1 MKHLALETRYRTIL
15 AVCIA
20 ITVIEAAQQK
30 PSQFRLPARSIE
42 HDTSEAEDDLSSEA
56 ATPTQYRFR
65 ARNNQYEYSDEEEAP
80 ITYTRQHVQQQQHQ
94 QQQHAPAPQHKKQS
108 SRKQQYE
115 EELADEEDKP
125 DRLQELLQQSSF
137 QCNDRVTGYYADDT
151 VGCEVFHYC
160 QDNAKHSWVCPDGF
174 TFHQVHLICM
184 PPSAENICEQ
194 SSKYHVVNEYL
205 YKPINM
211 EEHQRK
217 PNVTLRYSERYYP
230 ENIYYDDRR
239 DYAED
244 RAPVRHQVQQAPQV
258 PRKQPTYQHV
268 STPAPY
274 RQQNQYQHQN
284 AYRSPEEINIS
295 LQQRR
300 PTQQPT
306 RYEEDEDYSYEK

>member
-1 MKHLALETRYRTIL
+1 M
-15 AVCIA
+15 
-20 ITVIEAAQQK
+20 
-30 PSQFRLPARSIE
+30 
-42 HDTSEAEDDLSSEA
+42 SSEA
-56 ATPTQYRFR
+56 ATPNQYRFR
-65 ARNNQYEYSDEEEAP
+65 ARNNQYEYSDEEDTP
-80 ITYTRQHVQQQQHQ
+80 TYTRQQVQQHTPVQT
-94 QQQHAPAPQHKKQS
+94 KKQS

-125 DRLQELLQQSSF
+125 DRLQVLLQQSSF

-160 QDNAKHSWVCPDGF
+160 QESAKHSWVCPEGF

-184 PPSAENICEQ
+184 PPSAENICDQ

-244 RAPVRHQVQQAPQV
+244 RSPVRQQV
-258 PRKQPTYQHV
+258 R
-268 STPAPY
+268 
-274 RQQNQYQHQN
+274 
-284 AYRSPEEINIS
+284 IS
-295 LQQRR
+295 FIFILILFSDSIERGN
-300 PTQQPT
+300 
-306 RYEEDEDYSYEK
+306 

>member
-1 MKHLALETRYRTIL
+1 MSYIYRTIV
-15 AVCIA
+15 AFCVTFA
-20 ITVIEAAQQK
+20 IIEAAQQ
-30 PSQFRLPARSIE
+30 PSQFRPPVRDDSS
-42 HDTSEAEDDLSSEA
+42 SELEDDLSVEA
-56 ATPTQYRFR
+56 ATPNQYRIK
-65 ARNNQYEYSDEEEAP
+65 ARTNSNQYEYSDEEEGPA
-80 ITYTRQHVQQQQHQ
+80 YTRHEVKQQQHSISQ
-94 QQQHAPAPQHKKQS
+94 NNKRQNL
-108 SRKQQYE
+108 RKQQYE

-125 DRLQELLQQSSF
+125 DRLQELLQHSSF
-137 QCNDRVTGYYADDT
+137 HCNDRVTGYYADDT

-160 QDNAKHSWVCPDGF
+160 QDNTKHSWVCPEGF

-184 PPSAENICEQ
+184 PPSAENICDQ

-205 YKPINM
+205 YKPLNM

-244 RAPVRHQVQQAPQV
+244 REQAREQARIQNPSPQ
-258 PRKQPTYQHV
+258 RKQPVHQHV

-274 RQQNQYQHQN
+274 RQPQYQQN
-284 AYRSPEEINIS
+284 HNAFRSPEDINIS

-300 PTQQPT
+300 PTVQQN
-306 RYEEDEDYSYEK
+306 RYEEEEDYSYEK